1 MPGGFDLGSAATSA
15 SPAGMAANLAG
26 GVIQGI
32 SGIITGI
39 AQRRAAKKL
48 QRQVDQERGQALG
61 YANDVLDQGKQ
72 GLSEARNIYNGR
84 MAGAA
89 QAEQNY
95 AGAQAG
101 TLASLQRNATDA
113 SQLLSL
119 AGAAQGA
126 TNDAYAGLAVQEAQD
141 KQRRYSNVVGAQN
154 SLQGAYGNLQDIYS
168 NQAFQDQGAAN
179 QLGGASQQNMANGI
193 GSMASMG
200 MVAGMGG
207 YNGLFGGGQHFPP
220 NPTIDQRAMQ
230 GPFQY
235 TPPPAVN
242 FSLPPTSN
250 ILSTIKR

>member
-1 MPGGFDLGSAATSA
+1 
-15 SPAGMAANLAG
+15 
-26 GVIQGI
+26 VIQGI

-48 QRQVDQERGQALG
+48 QKQVDQERGQALG
-61 YANDVLDQGKQ
+61 YANNVLDQGKQ

-101 TLASLQRNATDA
+101 TIASLQRNATDA

-126 TNDAYAGLAVQEAQD
+126 TNDAYSNLAVQEAQD
-141 KQRRYSNVVGAQN
+141 KQRRYGNVVGAQN
-154 SLQGAYGNLQDIYS
+154 SLQGAYGNLQDLYS

-179 QLGGASQQNMANGI
+179 QLGGASQQNMANGV
-193 GSMASMG
+193 GSLASMG

-207 YNGLFGGGQHFPP
+207 YNGLFQGKWGGAGGNASYTPSI
-220 NPTIDQRAMQ
+220 NQRVMQ

-235 TPPPAVN
+235 TPLRLLIFRFLWPQT
-242 FSLPPTSN
+242 F
-250 ILSTIKR
+250 